1 MTLDVITLAP
11 SFDNKSIFL
20 LIDNVL
26 PGIAELAKITVSVG
40 IIVIFLCVPLA
51 ILLRAASSSP

>member
-1 MTLDVITLAP
+1 M
-11 SFDNKSIFL
+11 FL

-40 IIVIFLCVPLA
+40 IIVIFLCVPFA
-51 ILLRAASSSP
+51 ILLRAASSSPCVPVHKISNLFGST